1 VVVLVVPLAGCGI
14 AASTAVPVP
23 TAVPSSTPFLSG
35 AASVTAV
42 QVDAALRAVGLSSV
56 ISPVPFRPG
65 ESPSLASAPRLTLKT
80 LLPEDDA
87 GAFIVIYDY
96 KDAQTAFDAGS
107 EMAAY
112 LASGPGRVQ
121 FPNDAVAV
129 IRQVGS
135 TLIFFSWSPATAL
148 DPRTGD
154 IAKALGTVGVNIPV
168 VR

>member
-1 VVVLVVPLAGCGI
+1 MGL
-14 AASTAVPVP
+14 TA
-23 TAVPSSTPFLSG
+23 TALHS
-35 AASVTAV
+35 
-42 QVDAALRAVGLSSV
+42 Q
-56 ISPVPFRPG
+56 PVPFRPG

-96 KDAQTAFDAGS
+96 KDAQAAFDAGS

-148 DPRTGD
+148 DPRACHGP
-154 IAKALGTVGVNIPV
+154 ALGTVGVNIPV